1 MALYLGR
8 SALYLPTMSRQA
20 RLGLVILLALLAGV
34 AFLFV
39 IGSQG
44 NLFASTFDVRASFN
58 QVAGLKPGAQVL
70 YNGISVGTV
79 QAVQLPAAPGNPIM
93 VRMAVQEKARP
104 LIREDSRALI
114 QTDGLVGDVIVS
126 LTDGSPSR
134 PQVADN
140 GLIEGVDPFAI
151 SEVSD
156 RLFESVARFDSVTIG
171 LYQTLAD
178 VRTGQGT
185 LGRFLY
191 DERLYESTVAT
202 ADAFQATVTE
212 SQNTLRSFTARA
224 DELVAV
230 AENASRGVDQ
240 ILAKVNTGNGTVAR
254 FLNEDDVY
262 TTFLATA
269 SQLQE
274 GAAQLQTVS
283 ADIRA
288 ITDRFNQAAGWASLG
303 AFRFSENMEALKH
316 NFLFRGYFEDR
327 DYYEMAPFE
336 VREAAISETLAD
348 LQEWERRLAEQERE
362 LEAARAEMGRIR
374 AEMERNGVR
383 VPPATPPAVEG
394 GGQ

>member
-1 MALYLGR
+1 M
-8 SALYLPTMSRQA
+8 TRQA
-20 RLGLVILLALLAGV
+20 RLGLVILLSLLVGIG
-34 AFLFV
+34 FLFV
-39 IGSQG
+39 IGSQN
-44 NLFASTFDVRASFN
+44 NLFGSSFTVRATFN
-58 QVAGLKPGAQVL
+58 QVSGLKAGADVF
-70 YNGISVGTV
+70 YNGISVGSV
-79 QAVQLPAAPGNPIM
+79 EAVRLPAVPGDPITVEM
-93 VRMAVQEKARP
+93 NIQERASH

-114 QTDGLVGDVIVS
+114 QTDGLVGEVIVA
-126 LTDGSPSR
+126 LTDGSPNR

-140 GLIEGVDPFAI
+140 GQIEGVDPFELAA
-151 SEVSD
+151 VTD
-156 RLFESVARFDSVTIG
+156 RLFESVARFDSVSVQLAGIIG
-171 LYQTLAD
+171 D

-191 DERLYESTVAT
+191 DDALYASAVNT
-202 ADAFQATVTE
+202 ANTLDATVGE
-212 SQNTLRSFTARA
+212 AQLTLRSFTARG

-254 FLNEDDVY
+254 FLNEDGVY
-262 TTFLATA
+262 TAALATVA
-269 SQLQE
+269 QLQE

-336 VREAAISETLAD
+336 VRERAIAETLAD
-348 LQEWERRLAEQERE
+348 LQAQERRLAQQQRQIDAALAE
-362 LEAARAEMGRIR
+362 LARRGIT
-374 AEMERNGVR
+374 V
-383 VPPATPPAVEG
+383 PAVEPTIDG
-394 GGQ
+394 E